1 MKSRTVESYM
11 TPSPHTIGA
20 NQTLAVAHRLMRD
33 NGVRHLPVLDN
44 GRLVGIVTQRD
55 LHLIETL
62 EDVDPETVRVEEAM
76 TADPYVVHRDESLSA
91 VVRHMTAHKI
101 GSAIVVERDVVD
113 GEHVIGVFTTVD
125 ALALLLDLLQ
135 RRRRRPPEPAPASW

>member
-1 MKSRTVESYM
+1 
-11 TPSPHTIGA
+11 
-20 NQTLAVAHRLMRD
+20 
-33 NGVRHLPVLDN
+33 
-44 GRLVGIVTQRD
+44 
-55 LHLIETL
+55 
-62 EDVDPETVRVEEAM
+62 
-76 TADPYVVHRDESLSA
+76 
-91 VVRHMTAHKI
+91 MTAHKI